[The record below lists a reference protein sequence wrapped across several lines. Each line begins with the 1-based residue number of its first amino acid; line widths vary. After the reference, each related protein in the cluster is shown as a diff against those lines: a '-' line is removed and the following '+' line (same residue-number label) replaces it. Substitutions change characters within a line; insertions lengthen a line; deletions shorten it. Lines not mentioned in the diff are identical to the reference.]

1 MMSTVGGW
9 RILRDRKAHFGRRSR
24 APTQFHKGR
33 VHKWLAILAA
43 NVVALT
49 ILASNDAR
57 AQQQNASSTQQ
68 DTAASAGSEN
78 TGQDFTSPENLF
90 QLRFQYR
97 TAPGTGSTS
106 GSIRTVTTDTLYL
119 RSDYTVDLGSPWK
132 AVFRTDLPVVAKD
145 PISADH
151 PSGDYLYGL
160 GDADFQAALIEDINQ
175 RWAAGGGLRII
186 APTGP
191 DNITS
196 GKWQMMP
203 IVGARSM
210 LPELSDGS
218 YFQGLVRYDLSF
230 AGDPTK
236 KNISNLQIDPMLNV
250 SLPNRWFFIL
260 YPSADIRVNYGDPVT
275 GQTGRLFLP
284 FDFSVGRSLSKDFTV
299 SLEIGVPI
307 IKDYPVY
314 DFKTTTRLNMKF

>member
-1 MMSTVGGW
+1 MRGIGQAIRHW
-9 RILRDRKAHFGRRSR
+9 LGILVRSS
-24 APTQFHKGR
+24 
-33 VHKWLAILAA
+33 
-43 NVVALT
+43 VVFAVF
-49 ILASNDAR
+49 ASNQLK
-57 AQQQNASSTQQ
+57 AQQASPPSNQQ
-68 DTAASAGSEN
+68 DTAASTGGDN
-78 TGQDFTSPENLF
+78 TGQDFTNPENLF
-90 QLRFQYR
+90 QLRYQYK
-97 TAPGTGSTS
+97 TAPGTGSANGTL
-106 GSIRTVTTDTLYL
+106 RTVTTDTLYL
-119 RSDYTVDLGSPWK
+119 RSDFTFDLGAPWK
-132 AVFRTDLPVVAKD
+132 VVFRSDLPFVAKD

-160 GDADFQAALIEDINQ
+160 GDADFQAALIEQINE

-203 IVGARSM
+203 IVGARTM
-210 LPELSDGS
+210 LPELSAGS
-218 YFQGLVRYDLSF
+218 YFEGLVRYDLSF

-236 KNISNLQIDPMLNV
+236 KNISNLQLDPMLNI
-250 SLPNRWFFIL
+250 SLPDRWFFTL

-284 FDFSVGRSLSKDFTV
+284 FDFSVGRTVSKNFTV

-314 DFKTTTRLNMKF
+314 DFKTTTRLNFKF

>member
-1 MMSTVGGW
+1 MPIVGTW
-9 RILRDRKAHFGRRSR
+9 RIQRRKFWRRHSR
-24 APTQFHKGR
+24 SPTKIR
-33 VHKWLAILAA
+33 KWLAILALSA
-43 NVVALT
+43 VALG
-49 ILASNDAR
+49 ILAPNEVR
-57 AQQQNASSTQQ
+57 AQQQSASSTQQ
-68 DTAASAGSEN
+68 DTGTSADSEN

-90 QLRFQYR
+90 QLRYQYK
-97 TAPGTGSTS
+97 TAPGTGGTT
-106 GSIRTVTTDTLYL
+106 GTVRTVTTDTLYM
-119 RSDYTVDLGSPWK
+119 RSDYTFDLGSPWK
-132 AVFRTDLPVVAKD
+132 VVFRTDLPFVAKD

-160 GDADFQAALIEDINQ
+160 GDADFQAALIEQINR

-203 IVGARSM
+203 IVGARTM

-218 YFQGLVRYDLSF
+218 YFEGLVRYDLSF

-236 KNISNLQIDPMLNV
+236 KNISNLQLDPMLNI
-250 SLPNRWFFIL
+250 SLPDRWFFML

-284 FDFSVGRSLSKDFTV
+284 FDFSIGRALTKSFTA

-314 DFKTTTRLNMKF
+314 DFKTTTRLNMRF

>member
-1 MMSTVGGW
+1 MMSTVRGW
-9 RILRDRKAHFGRRSR
+9 RILRDRKVRFGRRSR
-24 APTQFHKGR
+24 RSPQFQR
-33 VHKWLAILAA
+33 SRAILAS
-43 NVVALT
+43 NVVALV
-49 ILASNDAR
+49 IFAANEAG
-57 AQQQNASSTQQ
+57 AQQQSGSSTQQ
-68 DTAASAGSEN
+68 GTAASVDSEN

-90 QLRFQYR
+90 QLRFVYK

-106 GSIRTVTTDTLYL
+106 GTLRTVTTDTLYL
-119 RSDYTVDLGSPWK
+119 RSDYTIDLGSPWK

-160 GDADFQAALIEDINQ
+160 GDADFQAALIEDINA

-203 IVGARSM
+203 IVGARAM
-210 LPELSDGS
+210 LPEVSDGS

-250 SLPNRWFFIL
+250 CLPDRWFFML

-284 FDFSVGRSLSKDFTV
+284 FDFSVGRILSKNFTASV
-299 SLEIGVPI
+299 EIGVPI

>member
-1 MMSTVGGW
+1 MMSTVGAW
-9 RILRDRKAHFGRRSR
+9 RILRDRKPHFGRRSR
-24 APTQFHKGR
+24 
-33 VHKWLAILAA
+33 VSILAA
-43 NVVALT
+43 NVVALV
-49 ILASNDAR
+49 ILVSNAAR
-57 AQQQNASSTQQ
+57 AQQQSSSPTQQ
-68 DTAASAGSEN
+68 DTAASAASEN

-90 QLRFQYR
+90 QLRFVYK
-97 TAPGTGSTS
+97 TAPGTGSIS
-106 GSIRTVTTDTLYL
+106 GSIRAVTTDTLYL

-132 AVFRTDLPVVAKD
+132 VVFRTDLPVVAKD

-203 IVGARSM
+203 IVGARAT
-210 LPELSDGS
+210 LPEISDGS

-250 SLPNRWFFIL
+250 SLPDRWFFML

-284 FDFSVGRSLSKDFTV
+284 FDFSIGRSLTKYFTA